1 MADIIE
7 IIEESAVQLEIVEIG
22 SGRLE
27 VADEGSTFIEVIE
40 STVDSTDANI
50 LVVESLSDSTII
62 DIPGESAST
71 IDAIV
76 TNNIIEITE
85 NQVLIHTSSFIT
97 NVTQSITNITQSFSG
112 DNDLTN
118 YIGDANITGQLTVSN
133 TIFTDVISASISR
146 LTSDGINNILIINS
160 GSNSPITVNSEGLI
174 IFDEFTYTPTAI
186 EGGFLYSGSD
196 FFIGLV
202 DS

>member
-50 LVVESLSDSTII
+50 LVVESLSDNTII